1 LAISTIFPETAS
13 EIARFV
19 DFPVV
24 VEAPLYDV
32 TSVGLSA
39 FATIATSPGKA
50 V

>member
-1 LAISTIFPETAS
+1 MAK
-13 EIARFV
+13 FV

-24 VEAPLYDV
+24 VEAPPYEV

-39 FATIATSPGKA
+39 LATIATSPGKA